1 VVTAGCTGVVLIA
14 PTLLEHST
22 SGTWCRRDREASIV
36 PHGLNAGCYH
46 KHSIEQNARSR
57 MHVYLSVN
65 LKGVAGLAT
74 TDLQT
79 PTAVNLAPLVP
90 AAWRLP
96 TLRRHRVR

>member
-1 VVTAGCTGVVLIA
+1 
-14 PTLLEHST
+14 
-22 SGTWCRRDREASIV
+22 
-36 PHGLNAGCYH
+36 
-46 KHSIEQNARSR
+46 

-90 AAWRLP
+90 AAWWTRQYSASFEVADPTEASGAVIVLYSPTAGAMRGRLSRA
-96 TLRRHRVR
+96 LR